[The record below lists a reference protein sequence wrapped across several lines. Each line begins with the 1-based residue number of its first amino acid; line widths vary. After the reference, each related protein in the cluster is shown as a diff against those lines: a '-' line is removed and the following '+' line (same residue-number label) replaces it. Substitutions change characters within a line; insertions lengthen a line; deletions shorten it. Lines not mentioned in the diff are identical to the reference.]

1 MRLSSQFSHHHAARW
16 SWRRLGCFVLAL
28 PIVVVLVFLLF
39 VTVCSPPVSAA
50 VSVAP
55 LPADFQRGVSYVSDK
70 RGDFSHLLSDQT
82 LAQIV
87 APSSANWVAVIVT
100 CYQQNDSTTE
110 ISCAHASASDDDL
123 RHVITQA
130 HSLGL
135 KVMLKPHVDPLDMPN
150 SSNGRFNINFGSD
163 ETAWTAWFASYTR
176 FITHYAAL
184 AQELHAEYFT
194 VGTELGDTVTHADQW
209 RSVIRAV
216 RAVYSGPLTY
226 AALTYVEPLEISWW
240 DQLDAIGIDAYFAV
254 TLTKNPTPAQME
266 LGWSPTVAFLGE
278 IAQHW
283 NKPIILTEVG
293 YMSVDG
299 TNILPGDWSLDGATD
314 PQEQADSYQALF
326 EAFGGQS
333 WWRGVFWWA
342 LSTDPDQG
350 GLTDRGYSFHGKPA
364 EAVLKRF
371 FGAAA
376 S

>member
-1 MRLSSQFSHHHAARW
+1 MLLLAQPPNHPAARF

-28 PIVVVLVFLLF
+28 PVVVVLMFLLF
-39 VTVCSPPVSAA
+39 VTVFSPPVSAA
-50 VSVAP
+50 VPLSP
-55 LPADFQRGVSYVSDK
+55 LPAGFQKGISFFSNRRGE
-70 RGDFSHLLSDQT
+70 FSSLPSDQT
-82 LAQIV
+82 LSQIV
-87 APSSANWVAVIVT
+87 VPSGANWVAVIVT
-100 CYQQNDSTTE
+100 CYQQNDTATE
-110 ISCAHASASDDDL
+110 ISCAHATASDDDL

-130 HSLGL
+130 HRLGL

-150 SSNGRFNINFGSD
+150 SSNGRFNINFGAD

-184 AQELHAEYFT
+184 AQELHAEYFA
-194 VGTELGDTVTHADQW
+194 VGTELGDTVTHGDQW
-209 RSVIRAV
+209 RSVIHAV

-226 AALTYVEPLEISWW
+226 AALTYIEPLEISWW

-278 IAQHW
+278 IAHHW

-299 TNILPGDWSLDGATD
+299 TNILPGDWSLAGDTD

-326 EAFGGQS
+326 EAFSGHS
-333 WWRGVFWWA
+333 WWKGVFWWA
-342 LSTDPDQG
+342 LSTNPDQG
-350 GLTDRGYSFHGKPA
+350 GAADRSYSFHGKPA
-364 EAVLKRF
+364 ETVLKRF
-371 FGAAA
+371 FGA
-376 S
+376 SSS